1 MERNKTSTTSFNV
14 NKRTIL
20 RPQLVDKNSVI
31 EAKQKYNQALEKTAN
46 ESQKKLINLKIST
59 LMK

>member
-20 RPQLVDKNSVI
+20 RPQLVDKKSVI
-31 EAKQKYNQALEKTAN
+31 ETKQKYSFIKGV
-46 ESQKKLINLKIST
+46 
-59 LMK
+59 